1 MTSYTYEYS
10 SAYGGDE
17 INTKELIAK
26 PVAISADGL
35 QVKLEVEGLRAGY
48 VHELRLDGAK
58 SVSGESLEN
67 PDAYYTLNC
76 IPKK

>member
-17 INTKELIAK
+17 MDTKELVVK

-35 QVKLEVEGLRAGY
+35 RVKLEVKGLRAGY
-48 VHELRLDGAK
+48 VHELRLDGAE
-58 SVSGESLEN
+58 SVSGESLDN
-67 PDAYYTLNC
+67 PDAYYTLNR